1 MKNLYHFN
9 FLVFMVFSAKIYSQ
23 VSTPSNAGSAADYV
37 GWNAAQAFPLL
48 VEHKGNQSINFSTNG
63 FQRMTIRNGLGVAGG
78 FVGIGPNFSAPT
90 NLLHLNAA
98 RNSFSQFTNGT
109 TGATGTD
116 GLLVGVA
123 DGGAGTA
130 GHAWI
135 NQQENFPIDF
145 FTNAAQRMIIM
156 NVNSNI
162 V

>member
-1 MKNLYHFN
+1 MKNQLLTL
-9 FLVFMVFSAKIYSQ
+9 LVVITSLATSRSQNNPYWIAGGNPLGGVDGVTTANNVLGPIGNVPLKIS
-23 VSTPSNAGSAADYV
+23 SNTIQRIFVNGGSA
-37 GWNAAQAFPLL
+37 
-48 VEHKGNQSINFSTNG
+48 IT
-63 FQRMTIRNGLGVAGG
+63 GG

-145 FTNAAQRMIIM
+145 LPMLP
-156 NVNSNI
+156 SE
-162 V
+162 